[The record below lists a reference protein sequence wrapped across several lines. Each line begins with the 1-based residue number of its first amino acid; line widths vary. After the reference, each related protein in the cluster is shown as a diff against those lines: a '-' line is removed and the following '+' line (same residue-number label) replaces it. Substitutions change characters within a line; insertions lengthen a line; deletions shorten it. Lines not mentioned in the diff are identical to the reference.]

1 MQKVNAIILSAGKGT
16 RMKSDVSKQY
26 LIIDEK
32 PILYYTLDAFQK
44 SRVDDIIVVTAMED
58 IEFVR
63 RDIIEKYG
71 FDKVREIV
79 AGGKERYDSVIAGL
93 EVMKDEDLVLIHDG
107 ARPLIM
113 AEQIDGM
120 IEEIKTCRACISG
133 MPVKDTIKI
142 ADENGMVKSTPDRKY
157 VWQIQTPQAFE
168 VSLIKNAYKKMKENH
183 DTTVTDDAMAVEKY
197 TDEKIRL
204 IEAGYENIKITT
216 PEDLLLMKEI
226 LDKRKQ

>member
-113 AEQIDGM
+113 SEQIDGM
-120 IEEIKTCRACISG
+120 IKEIKTCRACISG

>member
-120 IEEIKTCRACISG
+120 IKEIKTCRACISG